1 MPRVAAPPLA
11 LALGLAAALAVA
23 ACGGGSDAKLLAGNT
38 AQEIR
43 ENLDSVQRLVDEG
56 ECVGAE
62 DAALSV
68 SSQVEAIEGIDPK
81 LKQLLQEGAG
91 RLNEV
96 VDQCEEAE
104 ATVEETTPP
113 PTTESPEAKAKAE
126 KESEKE
132 EQEAEKEQ
140 EQAEKEEEKEQK
152 AAEKEQEKAEK
163 EEEKEQKAAEK
174 EQEHE
179 EAEGGEPSGGVGPG
193 SAPGEGG

>member
-1 MPRVAAPPLA
+1 MPRVAATPLA
-11 LALGLAAALAVA
+11 LALGLAAALALA

-68 SSQVEAIEGIDPK
+68 SSQVEAVEGIDPK

-96 VDQCEEAE
+96 VAQCVEEE
-104 ATVEETTPP
+104 ETVEETIPAPTETP
-113 PTTESPEAKAKAE
+113 EEKANAE
-126 KESEKE
+126 KEGEKE
-132 EQEAEKEQ
+132 QKEAEKEQ
-140 EQAEKEEEKEQK
+140 AKAEKDAEKEQK
-152 AAEKEQEKAEK
+152 QAEKEQEKAEK
-163 EEEKEQKAAEK
+163 EAEKEQKQAEM
-174 EQEHE
+174 EQGHE
-179 EAEGGEPSGGVGPG
+179 EAETGEPSGGVGPG
-193 SAPGEGG
+193 STPGEGG

>member
-1 MPRVAAPPLA
+1 MPRVAATPLA
-11 LALGLAAALAVA
+11 LALGLAAALALA

-68 SSQVEAIEGIDPK
+68 SSQVEAVEGIDPK

-96 VDQCEEAE
+96 VAQCVEEE
-104 ATVEETTPP
+104 ETVEETIPAPTETP
-113 PTTESPEAKAKAE
+113 EEKANAEIEGE
-126 KESEKE
+126 KEQK
-132 EQEAEKEQ
+132 EAEKEQ
-140 EQAEKEEEKEQK
+140 AKAEKDAEKEQK
-152 AAEKEQEKAEK
+152 QAEKEQEKAEK
-163 EEEKEQKAAEK
+163 EAEKEQKQAEK
-174 EQEHE
+174 EQGHE
-179 EAEGGEPSGGVGPG
+179 EAETGEPSGGVGPG
-193 SAPGEGG
+193 NAPGGGD

>member
-11 LALGLAAALAVA
+11 LALGLAATLGLA

-38 AQEIR
+38 AQEIS

-68 SSQVEAIEGIDPK
+68 SGQVEAVEGIDPK
-81 LKQLLQEGAG
+81 LKQLLQEGAE

-96 VDQCEEAE
+96 VDQCVEAE
-104 ATVEETTPP
+104 ETVEETIPAP
-113 PTTESPEAKAKAE
+113 TESTEDKADAE
-126 KESEKE
+126 KEREKA
-132 EQEAEKEQ
+132 QKE
-140 EQAEKEEEKEQK
+140 AEKEEEKAEK
-152 AAEKEQEKAEK
+152 EAEKEQK
-163 EEEKEQKAAEK
+163 EAEK

>member
-1 MPRVAAPPLA
+1 MPRVAAAPLA
-11 LALGLAAALAVA
+11 LALGLAAALALA

-68 SSQVEAIEGIDPK
+68 SSQVEAVEGVDPK
-81 LKQLLQEGAG
+81 LKQLLQEGAA

-104 ATVEETTPP
+104 ATVEETIPP
-113 PTTESPEAKAKAE
+113 PTESPDEKAKAE
-126 KESEKE
+126 EESEKAQKE
-132 EQEAEKEQ
+132 VEKEQEKTEKEAEKEQ
-140 EQAEKEEEKEQK
+140 QE
-152 AAEKEQEKAEK
+152 AEKEQEKAEK
-163 EEEKEQKAAEK
+163 QAEKEQKEAEK

-193 SAPGEGG
+193 STPGEGG

>member
-1 MPRVAAPPLA
+1 MPRVAAAPLA
-11 LALGLAAALAVA
+11 LALGLAAALALA

-68 SSQVEAIEGIDPK
+68 SSQVEAVEGIDPK
-81 LKQLLQEGAG
+81 LKQLLQEGAA

-104 ATVEETTPP
+104 ATVEETVPAP
-113 PTTESPEAKAKAE
+113 TESPEEKAKAE

-132 EQEAEKEQ
+132 QKE
-140 EQAEKEEEKEQK
+140 
-152 AAEKEQEKAEK
+152 AEKEQEKAEK
-163 EEEKEQKAAEK
+163 EAEKEQKEAEKEQEKAEKEAEKEQKEAEK

>member
-1 MPRVAAPPLA
+1 MPRVAAAPLA
-11 LALGLAAALAVA
+11 LALGLAAALTLA

-68 SSQVEAIEGIDPK
+68 SSQVEAVEGVDPK
-81 LKQLLQEGAG
+81 LKQLLQEGAA

-96 VDQCEEAE
+96 VDQCEEPE
-104 ATVEETTPP
+104 ATVEETVPP
-113 PTTESPEAKAKAE
+113 PTESPEEKAKAE
-126 KESEKE
+126 EESEKE
-132 EQEAEKEQ
+132 QKEVEKEQEKTEKEAEKEQ
-140 EQAEKEEEKEQK
+140 QEV
-152 AAEKEQEKAEK
+152 EKEQEKAEK
-163 EEEKEQKAAEK
+163 EAEKEQKEAEK

-179 EAEGGEPSGGVGPG
+179 EAEAGEPSGGVGPG
-193 SAPGEGG
+193 STPGEGG